1 MKNAKKKTSVPAK
14 TDSVH
19 TECTVTEASLPHSAN
34 TSSAAVTKVRK
45 TVFNELGFEA
55 TIELLQD
62 EIRSLYVADDVP
74 WIIGY
79 SGGKDS
85 TATLQLVWTAIA
97 GLQPDQQRKTIYVIS
112 TDTMVENP
120 VVAIWVANSLAIM
133 KQAATH
139 QDMPIQPRRLTPAL
153 ADSFWVNLIGKGYP
167 APRHKFRWCTARLK
181 ISPSNTFINSIVS
194 TSGEAIL
201 VLGTRKAESSARAA
215 NMARHE
221 KGRVRDRLS
230 PNSSLPG
237 SLVYS
242 PIEDWT
248 NDDVW
253 FYLMQVRNPWGYNN
267 RDLLGMYAGAS
278 ADGECPLV
286 VDDSTPSC
294 GDSRFGCWVCTLVDK
309 DKSMTAMI
317 QNDEEKEW
325 MMPLLDIRDALDFR
339 RDHKGE
345 YAENADYDIRDFRRM
360 SGAVQVMSGG
370 RPIPGPYIQSAR
382 EEWLR
387 KLLIAQ
393 SYIRKNGPPEVQG
406 IELITLEELQEIRRI
421 WVVDKHE
428 LEDSLPRIYR
438 EAIGNDYPGRP
449 LDDNLVIGEE
459 EMNVLAEICGND
471 RLHYELTREL
481 LSITRQQRTTSRR
494 AGLHERLEK
503 TFSRHFYDDK
513 QDALSRAQR
522 MADQRKHLSNNRLE
536 SVSIVMK
543 PLVSDQEAEG

>member
-1 MKNAKKKTSVPAK
+1 MKTVKKKTSVPATSGSLQLDCVV
-14 TDSVH
+14 TDA
-19 TECTVTEASLPHSAN
+19 TLPVSDS
-34 TSSAAVTKVRK
+34 TSSPATAKVRK
-45 TVFNELGFEA
+45 SAFNELGFQA
-55 TIELLQD
+55 TIELLQE
-62 EIRSLYVADDVP
+62 EIRSIYTADDVP

-97 GLQPDQQRKTIYVIS
+97 ELPPEQRRKTVYAIS

-120 VVAIWVANSLAIM
+120 VVAAWVANSLAVM
-133 KQAATH
+133 KQSSTD
-139 QDMPIQPRRLTPAL
+139 QQLPIQPRRLTPAL

-181 ISPSNTFINSIVS
+181 ILPSNTFINSIVS
-194 TSGEAIL
+194 SSGEAIL

-230 PNSSLPG
+230 PNSSMPG

-360 SGAVQVMSGG
+360 SGSVQVMSGG

-387 KLLIAQ
+387 KLLVAQ

-428 LEDSLPRIYR
+428 LEDSLPRIFR
-438 EAIGNDYPGRP
+438 EATGTDYPGRP

-459 EMNVLAEICGND
+459 EMSILAELCGND

-481 LSITRQQRTTSRR
+481 LSITRQQWTTSRR

-503 TFSRHFYDDK
+503 TFTRHFYDDK

-522 MADQRKHLSNNRLE
+522 MADQRQRLSKN
-536 SVSIVMK
+536 SPQFVSIVME
-543 PLVSDQEAEG
+543 PLACDQEAEA